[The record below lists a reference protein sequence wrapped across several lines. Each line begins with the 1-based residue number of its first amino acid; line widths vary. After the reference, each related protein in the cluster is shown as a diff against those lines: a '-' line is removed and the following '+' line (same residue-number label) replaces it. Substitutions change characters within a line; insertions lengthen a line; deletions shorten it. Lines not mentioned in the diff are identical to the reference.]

1 MAGKIRIAH
10 LITGLAT
17 GGAEMSLAKLVCGMD
32 KSRFDNVVLNMGGGD
47 SYLSRTIEAGGA
59 EVVTVAM
66 RPKRRAPFG
75 LARLLAHLALNKP
88 DILQTWLHHADLVG
102 LYASRIIGVPLI
114 WNLRCAELDP
124 ADHPGSLFTILRHLA
139 RNSSVP
145 RAVIV
150 NSTAGKMA
158 HEAIGYHPAR
168 WEVIPNGFDIDI
180 FKPDQAAYDA
190 LRDEIGVKQDCPVI
204 GLVARYHMMKDHST
218 FIKAAGL
225 LSARKPDVHFVMVG
239 TGVDENNAGLTRAIA
254 DAGIGSKV
262 HLLGEK
268 ENIPAITAGFDI
280 ATCSSYSE
288 GFPNVVGEAMSCGVP
303 CVVTDVGDCSEVV
316 GDTGI
321 VVNARDPG
329 GMAQG
334 WESILSMDPDRRKT
348 MGQSARD
355 RVAFLFSLDKVAR
368 KYESIYERIVG
379 SR

>member
-17 GGAEMSLAKLVCGMD
+17 GGAEMSLAKLVSGMD

-47 SYLSRTIEAGGA
+47 SYLARTIEAGGV

-75 LARLLAHLALNKP
+75 LARLLAHLALKKP

-139 RNSSVP
+139 RNSSIP
-145 RAVIV
+145 KAVIV

-158 HEAIGYHPAR
+158 HEAIGYHPAE
-168 WEVIPNGFDIDI
+168 WIVVPNGFDTDM
-180 FKPDQAAYDA
+180 FKPDQVAYEA
-190 LRDEIGVKQDCPVI
+190 LRDEIGVKRDCPVI
-204 GLVARYHMMKDHST
+204 GLVARYHLMKDHST

-225 LSARKPDVHFVMVG
+225 LCARRPDVHFVMVG
-239 TGVDENNAGLTRAIA
+239 TGVDENNTELTQAIA
-254 DAGIGSKV
+254 DAGIKNKV

-268 ENIPAITAGFDI
+268 ENIPAITAGFDV

-288 GFPNVVGEAMSCGVP
+288 GFANVVGEAMSCAVP
-303 CVVTDVGDCSEVV
+303 CVVTDAGDCADVV

-321 VVNARDPG
+321 VVNTRDPEA
-329 GMAQG
+329 MARG
-334 WESILSMDPDRRKT
+334 WETILSMDPDRRKT
-348 MGQSARD
+348 MGRSARD
-355 RVAFLFSLDKVAR
+355 RVAALYSLDKVAR
-368 KYESIYERIVG
+368 KYETIYERMVD